1 MAHPSKMLCSL
12 RLLGQRS
19 VVQAHSLSA
28 SRFADSFRRS
38 FATALKPVFRDPER
52 PTKPP
57 TPWLMFLNDFR
68 QQQQGLLKGAP
79 KEVMV
84 AASAR
89 WKALPETDKKK
100 YEVPYETQKQ
110 AFEQQMKVY
119 VDSGKKDAWDRD
131 PDRPKA
137 PMTPFIRFSQDFRKS
152 APDLKMT
159 EASKMAAESWKDLNV
174 GKKSSYEKAYAA
186 DKEKHA
192 TELKAYQESGK
203 EHAWKLKVGLVEKE
217 EKLKA
222 AKAKVDATKKAAKE
236 KEAARKQKETE
247 KQQKIKMA
255 EKMKKDKE
263 KAKEEKAKDKARKE
277 KAAAK
282 STTKKEIA
290 IKA

>member
-1 MAHPSKMLCSL
+1 
-12 RLLGQRS
+12 
-19 VVQAHSLSA
+19 VSA
-28 SRFADSFRRS
+28 SSFADSFRRN
-38 FATALKPVFRDPER
+38 FATALKPVFRDPEK

-57 TPWLMFLNDFR
+57 TPWLMFLKDFR
-68 QQQQGLLKGAP
+68 QQQQGLLQGAP

-89 WKALPETDKKK
+89 WKALPETDKRM

-110 AFEQQMKVY
+110 AYEQQMKVY
-119 VDSGKKDAWDRD
+119 VDSGKKNAWERD

-137 PMTPFIRFSQDFRKS
+137 PLTPFIRFSQEFRRS

-159 EASKMAAESWKDLNV
+159 EASKLAAESWKELDV

-203 EHAWKLKVGLVEKE
+203 EQVWKLKVGIVEKE

-222 AKAKVDATKKAAKE
+222 AKAKADATKKAAKE
-236 KEAARKQKETE
+236 KEAERKRKETE
-247 KQQKIKMA
+247 KQHHIKMAEKMKKDKAA

-263 KAKEEKAKDKARKE
+263 KAKDKARKD

-282 STTKKEIA
+282 STTKKEVTK
-290 IKA
+290 KA